1 MQALLEVILPVF
13 LVIGAGYLAV
23 RLKAFPEAGADAL
36 MKFTQSFAIP
46 CLLFAA
52 IARLDLG
59 ATLEPALLFSFYAGA
74 TAGFLAGLL
83 GARFLF
89 GRAWED
95 SIAIGFA
102 CLFSNSVLLGLP
114 LTERAYGPAAL
125 EANFAIIA
133 FHAPFCYAIGI
144 TVMEIVR
151 NRGGSAREVARKLS
165 RAIFRN
171 ALVIGIALGFAVNL
185 TRMPVPGVVNDAL
198 DLLIR
203 AALPTALFGLGGVLV
218 RYRLEGDLRVIGWIC
233 VVSLLLHPAIVW
245 TLGAATGLSTDAFRS
260 AVVTAAMPPGVN
272 AYIFATM
279 YGVAMRVAASAVLIA
294 TALSVVTAWGWL
306 QILP

>member
-1 MQALLEVILPVF
+1 VQALLQVILPVF

-36 MKFTQSFAIP
+36 MKFTQNFAIP

-59 ATLEPALLFSFYAGA
+59 AALHPALLFSFYAGA
-74 TAGFLAGLL
+74 TSGFVVGLL
-83 GARFLF
+83 GARILF

-95 SIAIGFA
+95 SVAIGFA

-114 LTERAYGPAAL
+114 ITERAYGAEAL
-125 EANFAIIA
+125 QANFAIIA
-133 FHAPFCYAIGI
+133 FHAPFCYALGI
-144 TVMEIVR
+144 TVMEVVR
-151 NRGGSAREVARKLS
+151 NRGGSAREVSAKLS
-165 RAIFRN
+165 RAIFSN
-171 ALVIGIALGFAVNL
+171 ALVIGIGLGFLVNL
-185 TRMPVPGVVNDAL
+185 TEAPVPGVVNDAL
-198 DLLIR
+198 DMLIR

-218 RYRLEGDLRVIGWIC
+218 RYRLEGDLRVVGLVC
-233 VVSLLLHPAIVW
+233 GVSLLLHPAIVL
-245 TLGAATGLSTDAFRS
+245 TLGKAMGLPVEALRS

-272 AYIFATM
+272 AFIFAAL

-306 QILP
+306 QLLP

>member
-1 MQALLEVILPVF
+1 VQALLQVILPVF
-13 LVIGAGYLAV
+13 LVIGAGYFAV
-23 RLKAFPEAGADAL
+23 RLRAFPDEGADAL
-36 MKFTQSFAIP
+36 MKFTQNFAIP

-59 ATLEPALLFSFYAGA
+59 ATLQPALLFSFYAGA

-114 LTERAYGPAAL
+114 LTERAYGAEAL

-133 FHAPFCYAIGI
+133 FHAPFCYALGM
-144 TVMEIVR
+144 TVMEVVR
-151 NRGGSAREVARKLS
+151 NRGGSLRDVTGKLS

-171 ALVIGIALGFAVNL
+171 ALVIGIGLGFAVNL
-185 TRMPVPGVVNDAL
+185 TGLPVPGVVNDAL

-218 RYRLEGDLRVIGWIC
+218 RYRLEGDLRVIGWVC
-233 VVSLLLHPAIVW
+233 AVSLLLHPAIVW
-245 TLGAATGLSTDAFRS
+245 TLGTVTGLSTDAFRS

-272 AYIFATM
+272 AYIFAAM

-306 QILP
+306 QVLP